1 MIDMR
6 PSRPDEAEEQKRLW
20 KQAFGDDPRY
30 IDWFYQCC
38 WHPENM
44 LLLLEDGKLASML
57 ALLPHGLT
65 LPNGAEA
72 TAYYVYALA
81 TDAAVRSKGYGR
93 QLLHYVDDHLRA
105 LGADCVTVVPAE
117 PSLFKFFGTVG
128 FAPGFSTR
136 KVELLRDESKEPQS
150 GDQVFPA
157 TPEEYNAIR
166 NRLLAGTPAVTY
178 DTELVR
184 YQEGMCRLS
193 GSGLYRILA
202 GGVEGCAAVEY
213 ADEESVLFKELLLSR
228 QNIPQALAVF
238 AQILPGRRCHVRT
251 PACWEGLPGSYLQPF
266 GMLKWYNPDKAA
278 LWQEGTKGYMG
289 LGFD

>member
-136 KVELLRDESKEPQS
+136 KVELLRDESKESQP

-193 GSGLYRILA
+193 GGGLYRILA

-213 ADEESVLFKELLLSR
+213 ADEDSVLFKELLLPS

-238 AQILPGRRCHVRT
+238 AQIMPGRRCHVRT

>member
-1 MIDMR
+1 MIDIR
-6 PSRPDEAEEQKRLW
+6 PSRPDEAEAQKRLW

-30 IDWFYQCC
+30 IDWFYDCC

-65 LPNGAEA
+65 LPNGEEA
-72 TAYYVYALA
+72 KAYYVYALA

-93 QLLHYVDDHLRA
+93 QLLHYVDFHLSAR
-105 LGADCVTVVPAE
+105 GADCVTVVPAE

-128 FAPGFSTR
+128 FTPGFSTR
-136 KVELLRDESKEPQS
+136 KVELLRDESREPLPE
-150 GDQVFPA
+150 DRVTPA
-157 TPEEYNAIR
+157 TPEEYNSIR
-166 NRLLAGTPAVTY
+166 NRLLTGTPAVTY
-178 DTELVR
+178 DLELIR

-193 GSGLYRILA
+193 GGGLYRVEA

-213 ADEESVLFKELLLSR
+213 VDEDSVLFKELLLPCQQLPR
-228 QNIPQALAVF
+228 ALAVF
-238 AQILPGRRCHVRT
+238 ARTLPGRRCHVRT

-266 GMLKWYNPDKAA
+266 GMLKWYHPDKAR
-278 LWQEGTKGYMG
+278 LWQEDTKGYMG

>member
-136 KVELLRDESKEPQS
+136 KVELLRDESKEPQP

-193 GSGLYRILA
+193 GGGLYRILA

-213 ADEESVLFKELLLSR
+213 ADEDSVLFKELLLSR

-238 AQILPGRRCHVRT
+238 AQSLPGRRCHVRT

-266 GMLKWYNPDKAA
+266 GMLKWYNSDKAA

>member
-6 PSRPDEAEEQKRLW
+6 PSGPDEAEEQKRLW
-20 KQAFGDDPRY
+20 KQAFGEDPRY

-136 KVELLRDESKEPQS
+136 KVELLRDESKEPQP
-150 GDQVFPA
+150 GDQIFPA

-166 NRLLAGTPAVTY
+166 NRLLTGTPAVTY

-193 GSGLYRILA
+193 GGGLYRILA

-213 ADEESVLFKELLLSR
+213 ADEDSVLFKELLLPR

-251 PACWEGLPGSYLQPF
+251 PAYWEGLPGSYLQPF

>member
-136 KVELLRDESKEPQS
+136 KVELLRDESKEPQP

-193 GSGLYRILA
+193 GGGLYRILA

-213 ADEESVLFKELLLSR
+213 ADEDSVLFKELLLPS

-238 AQILPGRRCHVRT
+238 AQIMPGRRCHVRT
-251 PACWEGLPGSYLQPF
+251 PACWEGLPGSYLQSF

>member
-136 KVELLRDESKEPQS
+136 KVELLRDESKEPQP
-150 GDQVFPA
+150 GDQIFPA

-166 NRLLAGTPAVTY
+166 NRLLTGTPAVTY

-184 YQEGMCRLS
+184 YQEGMSRLS
-193 GSGLYRILA
+193 GGGLYRILA

-251 PACWEGLPGSYLQPF
+251 PACWEGLPGSYLQSF

>member
-81 TDAAVRSKGYGR
+81 TDPAVRSKGYGR
-93 QLLHYVDDHLRA
+93 QLLHYVDDHLKA

-136 KVELLRDESKEPQS
+136 KVELLRDESKEPQR
-150 GDQVFPA
+150 GDQAVPA

-166 NRLLAGTPAVTY
+166 NRLLAGTPAVT
-178 DTELVR
+178 
-184 YQEGMCRLS
+184 
-193 GSGLYRILA
+193 
-202 GGVEGCAAVEY
+202 
-213 ADEESVLFKELLLSR
+213 
-228 QNIPQALAVF
+228 
-238 AQILPGRRCHVRT
+238 
-251 PACWEGLPGSYLQPF
+251 
-266 GMLKWYNPDKAA
+266 
-278 LWQEGTKGYMG
+278 
-289 LGFD
+289 

>member
-81 TDAAVRSKGYGR
+81 TDPAVRSKGYGR
-93 QLLHYVDDHLRA
+93 QLLHYVDDHLKA

-136 KVELLRDESKEPQS
+136 KVELLRDESKEPQR
-150 GDQVFPA
+150 GDQAVPA

-178 DTELVR
+178 GTELLR

-193 GSGLYRILA
+193 GGDLYRILA

-213 ADEESVLFKELLLSR
+213 ADEDSVLFKELLLPS

-251 PACWEGLPGSYLQPF
+251 PACWDGLPGSYLQTF
-266 GMLKWYNPDKAA
+266 GMLKWYDPDKAA

>member
-81 TDAAVRSKGYGR
+81 TDPAVRSKGYGR
-93 QLLHYVDDHLRA
+93 QLLHYVDDHLKA

-136 KVELLRDESKEPQS
+136 KVELLRDESKEPQR
-150 GDQVFPA
+150 GDQAVPA

-178 DTELVR
+178 GTGLLR

-193 GSGLYRILA
+193 GGGLYRILA

-213 ADEESVLFKELLLSR
+213 ADEDSVLFKELLLPR

-251 PACWEGLPGSYLQPF
+251 PAYWEGLPGSYLQPF

>member
-93 QLLHYVDDHLRA
+93 QLLHYVDDHLKA

-213 ADEESVLFKELLLSR
+213 ADEESVLFKELLLPR

-251 PACWEGLPGSYLQPF
+251 PAYWEGLPGSYLQPF

>member
-44 LLLLEDGKLASML
+44 LLLLEDGNLASML

-65 LPNGAEA
+65 LPNGAEV

-93 QLLHYVDDHLRA
+93 QLLHYVDDHLKA

-136 KVELLRDESKEPQS
+136 KVELLRDESKEPQP

-193 GSGLYRILA
+193 GGGLYRILA

-213 ADEESVLFKELLLSR
+213 ADEDSVLFKELLLPR

-238 AQILPGRRCHVRT
+238 AQSLPGRRCHVRT

-266 GMLKWYNPDKAA
+266 GMLKWYNSDKAA

>member
-65 LPNGAEA
+65 LPSGAEA

-81 TDAAVRSKGYGR
+81 TDPAVRSKGYGR
-93 QLLHYVDDHLRA
+93 QLLHYVDDHLKA

-136 KVELLRDESKEPQS
+136 KVELLRDESKEPQP
-150 GDQVFPA
+150 GDQAVPA

-178 DTELVR
+178 GTELLR

-193 GSGLYRILA
+193 GGGLYRILA

-213 ADEESVLFKELLLSR
+213 ADEDSVLFKELLLPS

-251 PACWEGLPGSYLQPF
+251 PACWDGLPGSYLQPF
-266 GMLKWYNPDKAA
+266 GMLKWYDPDKAA

>member
-136 KVELLRDESKEPQS
+136 KVELLRDESKEPQP
-150 GDQVFPA
+150 GDQIFPA

-193 GSGLYRILA
+193 GGGLYRILA

-213 ADEESVLFKELLLSR
+213 ADEESVLFKELLFPS

-238 AQILPGRRCHVRT
+238 AQILPGRRCHVHT

>member
-136 KVELLRDESKEPQS
+136 KVELLRDESKESQP

-166 NRLLAGTPAVTY
+166 NRLLTGTPAVTY

-193 GSGLYRILA
+193 GGGLYRILA

-213 ADEESVLFKELLLSR
+213 ADEDSVLFKELLLPR

-238 AQILPGRRCHVRT
+238 AQIMPGRRCHVRT
-251 PACWEGLPGSYLQPF
+251 PTCWEGLPGSYLQPF